1 MPRDFLSIPGH
12 ATFLVENAEALC
24 CASELL
30 GGKKAERR
38 TRRLINEVG
47 MAAPMTQWLRRELD
61 ALEDLLALRH
71 VDDFDREEA
80 EYFAM
85 IDPASPVV
93 EEICLLLDGLRDARK
108 ATVAFAT

>member
-1 MPRDFLSIPGH
+1 LPRDFLSTPGH
-12 ATFLVENAEALC
+12 AVFFVENAEALC
-24 CASELL
+24 CASALL
-30 GGKKAERR
+30 GGKKAEAR
-38 TRRLINEVG
+38 TRRLINEIG
-47 MAAPMTQWLRRELD
+47 MAAPMSQRLLRELD

-93 EEICLLLDGLRDARK
+93 EEICLLLDRLRDARK
-108 ATVAFAT
+108 ATAAFAA